1 MIGEKSQLGLEFSY
15 RIARGDERGPTTWS
29 RGFAGKSAVVAA
41 IVCSPSSVDSMARRS
56 CVCSIDKQDSPGHRP
71 CRRCSIHG
79 DMDRVRVAVSIDS
92 GILSP
97 QPSLP
102 RTRMTVVRP
111 GWGAGTEVEKMR
123 ESVL

>member
-1 MIGEKSQLGLEFSY
+1 
-15 RIARGDERGPTTWS
+15 
-29 RGFAGKSAVVAA
+29 
-41 IVCSPSSVDSMARRS
+41 
-56 CVCSIDKQDSPGHRP
+56 
-71 CRRCSIHG
+71 
-79 DMDRVRVAVSIDS
+79 MDRVRVAVSIDY

-123 ESVL
+123 ERVYSEVAEIQLSKVRIPEDEAGWVVVMREQKRRPSKIMAS